1 MHTLL
6 QFHSNSITSLDRD
19 VLVEDVLENI
29 LAHYTKIWDMALA
42 FWN

>member
-19 VLVEDVLENI
+19 VLVEDVLEDI
-29 LAHYTKIWDMALA
+29 LTHYTRIWDMAFA
-42 FWN
+42 FSN